1 MLENKPELQKYLPLI
16 EHLIEE
22 TKYRYIEEEDKEG
35 NTGNA
40 RPFAVFIRVVDQIMT
55 NYLRRDYPQF
65 IEGLQEEAKDEGK
78 NPLPEEVIKNFTNTR
93 LPELLANLPQDR
105 FQGLNLDQIK
115 AKLNEIM
122 KPFIPENNDIPT
134 LV

>member
-1 MLENKPELQKYLPLI
+1 MI

-22 TKYRYIEEEDKEG
+22 TKYHYIKEEDKGG

-40 RPFAVFIRVVDQIMT
+40 RPFAVFVRVVDQIMT

-65 IEGLQEEAKDEGK
+65 IEGLQEEARDEK
-78 NPLPEEVIKNFTNTR
+78 RIPLSDEEIKNFTNKR

-105 FQGLNLDQIK
+105 SLGLTYDQIK

-122 KPFIPENNDIPT
+122 KPFIPENNHIPI